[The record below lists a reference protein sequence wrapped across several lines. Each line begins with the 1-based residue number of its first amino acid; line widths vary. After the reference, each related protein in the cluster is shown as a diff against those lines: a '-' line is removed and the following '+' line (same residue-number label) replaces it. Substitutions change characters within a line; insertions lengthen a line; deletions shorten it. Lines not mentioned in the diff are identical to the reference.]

1 MLNVAADPIM
11 DKDPMSCFG
20 ISAERLHIMA
30 HHSRTPY
37 SQTGR
42 SQGHG
47 PDIPQVPP
55 ISKSS
60 DFLFVSEIP
69 NSEADTPTPKDYGA
83 VSHGA
88 GLWRSMRKGP
98 LPHLGKKKKT
108 HRREKAH
115 VLINIRKP

>member
-11 DKDPMSCFG
+11 DKDSMSCFR

-30 HHSRTPY
+30 HHLGTPY

-42 SQGHG
+42 SQSHG
-47 PDIPQVPP
+47 PNIPRVSP
-55 ISKSS
+55 ISISN

-88 GLWRSMRKGP
+88 GL
-98 LPHLGKKKKT
+98 
-108 HRREKAH
+108 
-115 VLINIRKP
+115 